1 MQSQG
6 RLRLINQNRKWKKVS
21 VITYIF
27 FHQKPKKKK
36 CEKCS
41 NQFSFIFTFQANYAR
56 KQKVRQ
62 LNRQTS
68 IPVEKL
74 MFLFS
79 QLLLKRFW
87 KFVVKD
93 KLDKSLRYIYSKF
106 VKHKCKDVKKLRK
119 LYCWHFHVIFC
130 STLSITFRHILSK
143 HLRKSSFGSWVI
155 LNFWVLRNHKY
166 ILIFDW

>member
-1 MQSQG
+1 MQSQV

-21 VITYIF
+21 VITHNF
-27 FHQKPKKKK
+27 FHQTPKKKK

-74 MFLFS
+74 MFLLS
-79 QLLLKRFW
+79 QLLLKRF
-87 KFVVKD
+87 
-93 KLDKSLRYIYSKF
+93 
-106 VKHKCKDVKKLRK
+106 
-119 LYCWHFHVIFC
+119 
-130 STLSITFRHILSK
+130 
-143 HLRKSSFGSWVI
+143 
-155 LNFWVLRNHKY
+155 
-166 ILIFDW
+166 